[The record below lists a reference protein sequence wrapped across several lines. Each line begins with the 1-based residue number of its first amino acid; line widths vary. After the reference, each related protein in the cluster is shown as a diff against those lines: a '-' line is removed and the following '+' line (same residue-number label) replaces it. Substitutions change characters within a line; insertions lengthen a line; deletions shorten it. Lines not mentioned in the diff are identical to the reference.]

1 MGRDGLSMIELAEA
15 FAGLGT
21 ASKVLE
27 RAIAMRRRMRCR
39 VKTLVLLVINRVLG
53 FIFQSLHQSTNTV

>member
-1 MGRDGLSMIELAEA
+1 MIELAEA
-15 FAGLGT
+15 FAVLGT
-21 ASKVLE
+21 ASKELE
-27 RAIAMRRRMRCR
+27 MAMSRRMRCR